1 MNKRFYIVRH
11 GKKVKRIGDP
21 PLSDIGVLQAKA
33 TGKYFKSLP
42 IGKIISSPILRAK
55 QTAELIASY
64 LSLDVTTDE
73 LLKERINWGDD
84 LKQTFDDFLNIWR
97 RASFDRDWVPPIG
110 DSSRNAG
117 DRLNRIINLQDG
129 SENQIVLVTHGG
141 ITADFL
147 RNYFNETDLNSSYE
161 NFSNIL
167 EESMSECSITTVDFN
182 PENKSYKLINL
193 ASTKHL
199 KRL

>member
-11 GKKVKRIGDP
+11 GEKIKRISDP

-33 TGKYFKSLP
+33 TGKYFRAFS

-64 LSLDVTTDE
+64 LSLDVITDE

-84 LKQTFDDFLNIWR
+84 PKQIFDEFLKMWKRTSI
-97 RASFDRDWVPPIG
+97 DRNWMPPIG

-117 DRLNRIINLQDG
+117 NRLNRIINLQDG

-147 RNYFNETDLNSSYE
+147 RNYFSEMTLNSAYE
-161 NFSNIL
+161 NFSDIL

-182 PENKSYKLINL
+182 PENKSYKLIDL